1 MRPDAGRGAL
11 LISRIALAVAIFA
24 VFSLYDPRY
33 ASAGNAYAMTEGFVN
48 IGLAALAVAITIIC
62 GEFDLSIP
70 SVALVAGV
78 IAVMLSSQGLV
89 VAIVAATLAA
99 TAFGLAQ
106 GVVISW
112 LRINSIVF
120 TVGTFI
126 ALRGVAYILT
136 GESTVAITDFTI
148 SQTLSTRIGIFSP
161 SSIIALVVFIGIG
174 AFLAFSRYGREIHAV
189 GGGRTEAVAA
199 GVPLWR
205 PIVIAFTLS
214 GFLAGLTGAIVS
226 LKIGSAS
233 PAIGFQDL
241 LLPSVTAALIGGVS
255 LLGGR
260 GSALGIL
267 VGVLTIRF
275 ISSGFS
281 LQGLPF
287 YVESLA
293 IGALLLL
300 VIVLDLASQSERLR
314 SRWQAL
320 RPAATARSPGG

>member
-1 MRPDAGRGAL
+1 MRDSFRGAL
-11 LISRIALAVAIFA
+11 LLSRVALALAIFA
-24 VFSLYDPRY
+24 VFSLYDSRY
-33 ASAGNAYAMTEGFVN
+33 ASSGNAYAMMEGFVN

-78 IAVMLSSQGLV
+78 LAVMLSSQGLV
-89 VAIVAATLAA
+89 VAVVLATLAA

-106 GVVISW
+106 GFIISW

-136 GESTVAITDFTI
+136 GEKTVAISDFTI
-148 SQTLSTRIGIFSP
+148 AQTLASRIGIFSP
-161 SSIIALVVFIGIG
+161 SSILTIVVFLAVG
-174 AFLAFSRYGREIHAV
+174 AFLAFSRYGREIYAV
-189 GGGRTEAVAA
+189 GGGRSEAVAA

-205 PIVIAFTLS
+205 PIVVAFTLS
-214 GFLAGLTGAIVS
+214 GFLAGLTGAVVS

-260 GSALGIL
+260 GNALGIF

-275 ISSGFS
+275 ISSGLS

-293 IGALLLL
+293 IGAVLLA
-300 VIVLDLASQSERLR
+300 VIVLDLSSQSERLR
-314 SRWQAL
+314 TRWQAF
-320 RPAATARSPGG
+320 RPAPAARGLGR

>member
-1 MRPDAGRGAL
+1 MRRPGPL
-11 LISRIALAVAIFA
+11 LLSRLGLAAAIF
-24 VFSLYDPRY
+24 VFFAAWDPRY
-33 ASAGNAYAMTEGFVN
+33 ASEGNAYAITEGFVN
-48 IGLAALAVAITIIC
+48 ISLAALAVAITIIC

-70 SVALVAGV
+70 TVALVAGV
-78 IAVMLSSQGLV
+78 IAVQLSSHGLLIAMV
-89 VAIVAATLAA
+89 VATLAA
-99 TAFGLAQ
+99 CLFGLAQ
-106 GVVISW
+106 GVLIAR

-126 ALRGVAYILT
+126 ALQGVAYILT
-136 GESTVAITDFTI
+136 DSRTVAITDFTI
-148 SQTLSTRIGIFSP
+148 SQTLSARFVFLSP
-161 SSIIALVVFIGIG
+161 SSVIALAVFALIG
-174 AFLAFSRYGREIHAV
+174 AFLAFTRYGREIYAV
-189 GGGRTEAVAA
+189 GGGRAEAVAA

-205 PIVIAFTLS
+205 PIVVAFTLS
-214 GFLAGLTGAIVS
+214 GTLAGLTGAIVS

-260 GSALGIL
+260 GTAVGIL

-275 ISSGFS
+275 ISSGLS

-293 IGALLLL
+293 IGAVLLV
-300 VIVLDLASQSERLR
+300 VIVLDLVGQSDRVRARWR
-314 SRWQAL
+314 SWR
-320 RPAATARSPGG
+320 TAQVTG